1 LVGDVTVAVE
11 PAAGGDLDV
20 VVGAVAEDRLEK
32 GLSSNSASLGD
43 GFDRAETYNF
53 RAARLMALSIT
64 DCVTA
69 SSALR
74 LWSDRL

>member
-20 VVGAVAEDRLEK
+20 VLGAVAEDRLEK
-32 GLSSNSASLGD
+32 GLGNSASLGD

-64 DCVTA
+64 DCETA
-69 SSALR
+69 SRVLR